1 MSRPETDAS
10 AGAGGDALVPDF
22 LRLATPF

>member
-1 MSRPETDAS
+1 MYPPEMDAS
-10 AGAGGDALVPDF
+10 AGAGGDAVVPDF